1 MLVHD
6 LVKKPEVM
14 YKILEKMAEGD
25 ELMTKLIEISKRVEQ
40 TPWKQKIQICIL
52 RSDYMLDK
60 NSQTMKLVEFNTI
73 ACAGSPQSQ
82 RVREVQSCIMTKY
95 SEDLQF

>member
-25 ELMTKLIEISKRVEQ
+25 ELMTKMIEISKKVE
-40 TPWKQKIQICIL
+40 
-52 RSDYMLDK
+52 
-60 NSQTMKLVEFNTI
+60 
-73 ACAGSPQSQ
+73 
-82 RVREVQSCIMTKY
+82 
-95 SEDLQF
+95 